1 MKYCLYCYNELK
13 ANEVDFH
20 ASCSKKIFAST
31 TAPDLPYT
39 ENDIHLLAKQ
49 IVESRISVT
58 GVQPKLSL
66 KISAN
71 KGEAKRF
78 TIVGLWGN
86 YILKPQTNNYPHL
99 PELEDLTM
107 HLARLAKINTVPH
120 SLMRLKSGTLVYIT
134 KRLDRNGDVKIAM
147 EDMCQLTERLTE
159 HKYQSSY
166 ENIAKTLLKYS
177 SNPILDVI
185 SFFEQVL
192 FSFLTGNADMHL
204 KNFSMIKTSD
214 GAYVLM
220 PAYDLIA
227 TILVN
232 PLDKDEM
239 ALTLNGKKRKLQRS
253 DFEIAFLKYGIDKM
267 MIDRSFRNLA
277 KAIPLWLAFID
288 KSFVPETMKIQ
299 YVKLIKERAERL
311 EINF

>member
-71 KGEAKRF
+71 KGAAKRF

-107 HLARLAKINTVPH
+107 HLARLAKISTVPH

-134 KRLDRNGDVKIAM
+134 KRLDRNEDVKIAM

-227 TILVN
+227 TIIVN

-239 ALTLNGKKRKLQRS
+239 ALTLNGKKRKLHRS
-253 DFEIAFLKYGIDKM
+253 DFENAFLKYGIDKM
-267 MIDRSFRNLA
+267 TIDRSFRNLA